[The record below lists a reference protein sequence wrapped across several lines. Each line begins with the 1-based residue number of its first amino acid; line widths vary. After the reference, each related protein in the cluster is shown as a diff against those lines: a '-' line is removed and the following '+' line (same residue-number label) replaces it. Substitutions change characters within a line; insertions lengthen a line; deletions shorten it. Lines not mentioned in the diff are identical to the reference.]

1 MNNSNPMGMDQMNFM
16 NNYTNNFNNLG
27 NSMNNNF
34 QIPNNL
40 IGNNQIQM
48 NNNNFNQMNNNNMIY
63 QNFKNQNFG
72 NNMNSNFNSN
82 NNMENMN
89 SINLMNNPFNNSPN
103 INNNNY
109 IIQQYEEKIKEL
121 ENIIAQKDMQIQMLL
136 QNQLNINN
144 NNIFNS
150 VGMGQNMSQIFSIES
165 PNEDNSYKLNLKKKK
180 KIEYI
185 LIHLKIISER
195 KVVNSMNEGFP
206 KNAKAYNLIN
216 RFKLRTYGTTLSK
229 FVVIKMEYNGKEILP
244 ESRLDELGIDNES
257 QVELDVCEKSEL
269 NGKKELVY
277 DNKEDE
283 AEEEEFIE
291 PKYMTLIFHSISG
304 KSKVINL
311 EENVPV
317 GSAIIIYLYLEKL
330 DYMISDLLKGSN
342 YLTFLFSGYTISIH
356 EKRGIREFFNNDRSK
371 ILVDYTGIVEGAL

>member
-34 QIPNNL
+34 QIPNDL

-185 LIHLKIISER
+185 LIHLKIISET

-342 YLTFLFSGYTISIH
+342 DLKFLFSGYPISIH
-356 EKRGIREFFNNDRSK
+356 EKRGIREFFNHDRPK
-371 ILVDYTGIVEGAL
+371 ILVDYSSDFGG